1 MEKRQQ
7 SPGRKHLEE
16 MKELD
21 RLINQLK
28 LQIAIE
34 NNMLTDTA
42 VHYKDIQ
49 VQSGG
54 VKDILG
60 DKVPELAE
68 LKEQMMSY
76 VRELSSRKAK
86 TLTIIKSMKP
96 RKQELI
102 VLYFMRNNTIEKTAE
117 EMNKC
122 YTWTWENLQ
131 DAINEFEG
139 LFEEFEKSV

>member
-68 LKEQMMSY
+68 LKDQLMSY

-102 VLYFMRNNTIEKTAE
+102 VL
-117 EMNKC
+117 
-122 YTWTWENLQ
+122 LLH
-131 DAINEFEG
+131 
-139 LFEEFEKSV
+139 LFQF

>member
-1 MEKRQQ
+1 MGREGQ

-21 RLINQLK
+21 RLIKQLK

-54 VKDILG
+54 VKDILS
-60 DKVPELAE
+60 DKVPELVE
-68 LKEQMMSY
+68 LKEQLNAY
-76 VRELSSRKAK
+76 VKELAAK
-86 TLTIIKSMKP
+86 KTKTIQIIKMMKNK
-96 RKQELI
+96 RQSLI
-102 VLYFMRNNTIEKTAE
+102 VLYFMQNNTVEKTAE
-117 EMNKC
+117 EMDKC
-122 YTWTWENLQ
+122 YTWTWTELQ
-131 DAINEFEG
+131 EAIREFEE
-139 LFEEFEKSV
+139 LFDKFEESV